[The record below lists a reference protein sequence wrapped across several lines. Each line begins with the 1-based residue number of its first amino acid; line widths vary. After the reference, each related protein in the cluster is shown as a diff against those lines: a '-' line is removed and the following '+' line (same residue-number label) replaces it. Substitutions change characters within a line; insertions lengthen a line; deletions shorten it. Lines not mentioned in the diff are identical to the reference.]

1 MSGATDELFESEYP
15 GSEYY
20 IVVMAVVM
28 NRVEVT
34 LMMRAVVITPV
45 MRVSR
50 VSVEESECE
59 VVN

>member
-1 MSGATDELFESEYP
+1 MPLMNFLRVSIQVANT
-15 GSEYY
+15 

-34 LMMRAVVITPV
+34 LVMRAVVIAPV
-45 MRVSR
+45 MRVSG